1 MIDAKVRDP
10 VSCIPSWLRRHAAP
24 QTQSRDESM
33 PTGLRDTPAPT
44 DAAARGPGLSSS
56 ADYGRG
62 GPSAQTSTGHGRRTS
77 CSAARTGTGSGR
89 RPSGLSRWLPG
100 SRHVR
105 DQHSGLVNAELR
117 VLDTP
122 AESHTL
128 REGPTAVDPHVGRV
142 EHRFGGWVAP
152 IRFIQTTSVGAS
164 IDCLISMVGAQ
175 GLEPWTR

>member
-1 MIDAKVRDP
+1 MAVVHRVWLIKPELDRSRTLLCFFGDDARP
-10 VSCIPSWLRRHAAP
+10 AAF
-24 QTQSRDESM
+24 RNEY
-33 PTGLRDTPAPT
+33 
-44 DAAARGPGLSSS
+44 PG
-56 ADYGRG
+56 
-62 GPSAQTSTGHGRRTS
+62 
-77 CSAARTGTGSGR
+77 
-89 RPSGLSRWLPG
+89 
-100 SRHVR
+100 V
-105 DQHSGLVNAELR
+105 VKAELWR
-117 VLDTP
+117 IDTP

>member
-1 MIDAKVRDP
+1 MKILILGAALAAVLAFSARNSEEAGATTALEPTFVASCHRDFPRTADYLACLKGPRGHPPVMAVVHRVRLLEPELDQVDAL
-10 VSCIPSWLRRHAAP
+10 LRFL
-24 QTQSRDESM
+24 
-33 PTGLRDTPAPT
+33 G
-44 DAAARGPGLSSS
+44 GYPGL
-56 ADYGRG
+56 ATFG
-62 GPSAQTSTGHGRRTS
+62 
-77 CSAARTGTGSGR
+77 
-89 RPSGLSRWLPG
+89 
-100 SRHVR
+100 
-105 DQHSGLVNAELR
+105 DQHSDVVNAEPR

>member
-1 MIDAKVRDP
+1 MDATVRDP
-10 VSCIPSWLRRHAAP
+10 VSCIPSWLRRHVASQTHFATRRHGRVP
-24 QTQSRDESM
+24 QHV
-33 PTGLRDTPAPT
+33 GLD
-44 DAAARGPGLSSS
+44 GLSSS
-56 ADYGRG
+56 AHTVGAGLQRRHPPVMAVVHRVRLLEPELDQVDAVLRFLG
-62 GPSAQTSTGHGRRTS
+62 GYP
-77 CSAARTGTGSGR
+77 
-89 RPSGLSRWLPG
+89 GLATFG
-100 SRHVR
+100 
-105 DQHSGLVNAELR
+105 DQHSDVVNAEPR